1 MQMKTT
7 GADRPPRRVVTTV
20 YPKRRAGVRARRVD
34 GQMVLLNRQ
43 RELVHQLNETA
54 AHVWDRC
61 DGEHTVTAIAS
72 ELVDE
77 FDVDVETAEKDVATV
92 VGQLEDAGLVDT

>member
-1 MQMKTT
+1 MKAI
-7 GADRPPRRVVTTV
+7 GAERPPRRVVTTA
-20 YPKRRAGVRARRVD
+20 YPRRRAGVRARVVD

-54 AHVWDRC
+54 TYVWDRC

-72 ELVDE
+72 ELAGE
-77 FDVDVETAEKDVATV
+77 FDVDVETAEKDVAAV